1 MVNSEWWG
9 ASEVPPQ
16 PGGVVNREKQE
27 IREVENHKDL
37 EVWKQAIE
45 LAKGVYGLP
54 SVRNLWTGVADE
66 ALSHLNPQ

>member
-1 MVNSEWWG
+1 MNG
-9 ASEVPPQ
+9 ASEANLRWS
-16 PGGVVNREKQE
+16 GVVNREKQE
-27 IREVENHKDL
+27 KRAVANDKDL